1 MNEAQFRDPGEVPV
15 LDWVDKSLIDVDP
28 AYQRRPDEGR
38 VQRILDWFEWSSF
51 GAIVVAP
58 SGDGRF
64 HVTDG
69 QHRLEAA
76 RRHPAITVVPAVI
89 IPKSGTTEEAGNFV
103 VLNVERRNISQLDRY
118 WAELAAE
125 DPDALTVKQVC
136 ERAGVTICRYP
147 GAEYRPAE
155 TVAVSAIRAV
165 IDKRGAMR
173 AREILQ
179 VVAKAECAPIRGEQ
193 IRAAE
198 VLLTDEEFRDDVEA
212 DALTDALAGN
222 TDEIASEAKAF
233 AKTHRLT
240 VTRAYA
246 SVWFRRSRKKRKAA

>member
-1 MNEAQFRDPGEVPV
+1 SPSFRRRGREPLPAHAYRLARGGQARSQDRRSHADHRGRVRPTSGHRCRSEPGACHCARALPARRRSRRSCGGPAPMNEAQFRDPGEVPV

-38 VQRILDWFEWSSF
+38 VARILDWFEWSSF

-125 DPDALTVKQVC
+125 DP
-136 ERAGVTICRYP
+136 
-147 GAEYRPAE
+147 
-155 TVAVSAIRAV
+155 
-165 IDKRGAMR
+165 
-173 AREILQ
+173 
-179 VVAKAECAPIRGEQ
+179 
-193 IRAAE
+193 
-198 VLLTDEEFRDDVEA
+198 
-212 DALTDALAGN
+212 
-222 TDEIASEAKAF
+222 
-233 AKTHRLT
+233 
-240 VTRAYA
+240 
-246 SVWFRRSRKKRKAA
+246 